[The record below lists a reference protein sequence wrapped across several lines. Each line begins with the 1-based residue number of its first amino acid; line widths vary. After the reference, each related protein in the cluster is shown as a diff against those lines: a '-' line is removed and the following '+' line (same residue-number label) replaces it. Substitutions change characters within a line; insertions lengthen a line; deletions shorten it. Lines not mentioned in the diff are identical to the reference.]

1 MGRPRVNYIV
11 SVLDYIRKGIA
22 HFVSILGISFIE
34 SIILIICLFGSIV
47 VIASELEEVWQG
59 KLMVFILSFISS
71 WLMSKISSNRELKEE
86 QKKFAIV
93 SYRHGKNLSTK
104 MDLSVEK
111 YNCIKSE
118 KCLSKESCLYYQN
131 MSEIIEDILIFK
143 NDTEENIEDLSR
155 YISEDIIKLDDI
167 EEYDNKLKEL
177 NSKLQDENYYDRI
190 DSIKSEIES
199 IKIIRDQEFENI
211 NEELKVHY
219 IKRNKRNQD
228 LEKIVKNKKD
238 RIESLESNKII
249 SSKIAS
255 NFKDK
260 IQIMIEGN
268 N

>member
-1 MGRPRVNYIV
+1 MN
-11 SVLDYIRKGIA
+11 
-22 HFVSILGISFIE
+22 
-34 SIILIICLFGSIV
+34 
-47 VIASELEEVWQG
+47 
-59 KLMVFILSFISS
+59 
-71 WLMSKISSNRELKEE
+71 
-86 QKKFAIV
+86 
-93 SYRHGKNLSTK
+93 
-104 MDLSVEK
+104 
-111 YNCIKSE
+111 
-118 KCLSKESCLYYQN
+118 
-131 MSEIIEDILIFK
+131 EIIEDILIFK

-238 RIESLESNKII
+238 SIESSESNKII
-249 SSKIAS
+249 SSKIAN

-260 IQIMIEGN
+260 IQIMIQGN
-268 N
+268 S